1 MKKFMMAAVAL
12 ICMTMMSV
20 SLTACGGDDDS
31 PSKQKEQIEYF
42 VEGSLGYRVPDKTQ
56 ADPVPESW
64 KSNFLNP
71 GPKVDYEEA
80 VGKVAPSPN
89 YEDRDG
95 AVKNACEEV
104 YNKHKALK
112 GIVVYGTVTVT
123 KKSGSNVTEVW
134 TKKYE

>member
-1 MKKFMMAAVAL
+1 MKKLMMAAVAL
-12 ICMTMMSV
+12 ICMTMTVV

-31 PSKQKEQIEYF
+31 SKPKDQIEYF
-42 VEGSLGYRVPDKTQ
+42 VEGTLGYRIPDKTQ

-64 KSNFLNP
+64 GGIL
-71 GPKVDYEEA
+71 G
-80 VGKVAPSPN
+80 
-89 YEDRDG
+89 
-95 AVKNACEEV
+95 
-104 YNKHKALK
+104 K

>member
-1 MKKFMMAAVAL
+1 MAAVAL

-20 SLTACGGDDDS
+20 SLTACGGDDS
-31 PSKQKEQIEYF
+31 PSKQNQQIEYF
-42 VEGSLGYRVPDKTQ
+42 VTANLGYRVPDKTQ

-89 YEDRDG
+89 YEDRDV

-104 YNKHKALK
+104 YKKHMALK
-112 GIVVYGTVTVT
+112 GIEIYGSVTVT
-123 KKSGSNVTEVW
+123 KNSGSNTTEVW
-134 TKKYE
+134 TKTY

>member
-1 MKKFMMAAVAL
+1 MMAAVAL

-20 SLTACGGDDDS
+20 SLTACGSDDDS
-31 PSKQKEQIEYF
+31 SSKQKDQIEYF
-42 VEGSLGYRVPDKTQ
+42 VTGNLGYRIPDQTQ

-64 KSNFLNP
+64 GGMLGGDGPRIDYSN
-71 GPKVDYEEA
+71 A
-80 VGKVAPSPN
+80 VATAAPSPN
-89 YEDRDG
+89 YEDRDV

-123 KKSGSNVTEVW
+123 KRSGSNSTEVW
-134 TKKYE
+134 SKKYE

>member
-1 MKKFMMAAVAL
+1 MKKLMMAAVAL

-20 SLTACGGDDDS
+20 SLTACGSDGDS
-31 PSKQKEQIEYF
+31 SKPKDQIEYF
-42 VEGSLGYRVPDKTQ
+42 VEGSLGYRIPDKTQ

-64 KSNFLNP
+64 GGMLGGA
-71 GPKVDYEEA
+71 GPRADYSDA
-80 VGKVAPSPN
+80 VATAAPSPN
-89 YEDRDG
+89 YEDRDV

-112 GIVVYGTVTVT
+112 GIVVYGTVTVK

>member
-1 MKKFMMAAVAL
+1 MKKLMMAAVAL

-20 SLTACGGDDDS
+20 SLTACGSDGDS
-31 PSKQKEQIEYF
+31 SKPKEQIEYF
-42 VEGSLGYRVPDKTQ
+42 VEGSLGYRIPDKTQ

-64 KSNFLNP
+64 GGMLGGA
-71 GPKVDYEEA
+71 GPRADYNDA
-80 VGKVAPSPN
+80 VATAAPSPN
-89 YEDRDG
+89 YEDHDG
-95 AVKNACEEV
+95 DVKNACDEV

>member
-1 MKKFMMAAVAL
+1 MMAAVAL
-12 ICMTMMSV
+12 ICITMMSV

-31 PSKQKEQIEYF
+31 SKPKDQIEYF
-42 VEGSLGYRVPDKTQ
+42 VEGSLGYRIPDKTQ

-112 GIVVYGTVTVT
+112 GIEYTGTIKVQRTD
-123 KKSGSNVTEVW
+123 SEEPVW
-134 TKKYE
+134 EKKY